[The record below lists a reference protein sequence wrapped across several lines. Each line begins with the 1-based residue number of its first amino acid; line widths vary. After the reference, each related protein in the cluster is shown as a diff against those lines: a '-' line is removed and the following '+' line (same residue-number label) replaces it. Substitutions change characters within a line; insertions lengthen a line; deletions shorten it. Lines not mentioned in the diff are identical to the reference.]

1 MRLLRPSSI
10 RARLLLIAAAISLLT
25 LTIAST
31 LFVATDTH
39 LLRRQMVR
47 DLEVLS
53 MVVGD
58 NCLSALVFNAPET
71 AEKNLSSLR
80 REYQIRFAVLYDA
93 QGQLFAQYH
102 RDPGQPTRDPV
113 GSGDGIHL
121 DVSLFGVGSVEVSR
135 VLTLDGHPIGRIFL
149 HARTDELATQLR
161 RYANL
166 VGLLFLGTLAASL
179 LFALRLHR
187 RVADP
192 ILHLAAKTREI
203 SSLGNYGIRALEQDC
218 DAEIA
223 GLIRGFNAMLEEIER
238 RDVTLASHAEA
249 LDRANVR
256 LRALTTEI
264 SLVEERERKR
274 LAAEL
279 HDSPMQK
286 LAIAQLQITA
296 AVNRPEPGRKS
307 VADERLEAGLVLIR
321 EALGELRGLQLEL
334 SPPAL
339 YLGGLPQA
347 LESLAAH
354 GQARF
359 GVAIEYNQSDE
370 IPPLPQ
376 DLAVLL
382 YQCARELLYN
392 LIKHAQARRG
402 AIALRGDGDWL
413 ELAVEDDGAG
423 FRGDAET
430 KVADE
435 RGGYGLY
442 SIGER
447 LAVLGGHLEV
457 RSDPQGSRVVIRLPI
472 GATTPAAAQQDK
484 QGPTVPRGG
493 EPSP

>member
-1 MRLLRPSSI
+1 MRLLRPASI

-31 LFVATDTH
+31 LFVATDMH

-53 MVVGD
+53 VVVGD

-93 QGQLFAQYH
+93 QGQPFAQYH

-121 DVSLFGVGSVEVSR
+121 DASLLGVGSVEVSR
-135 VLTLDGHPIGRIFL
+135 VLTLDEHPIGRIFL
-149 HARTDELATQLR
+149 HARTDELAAQLR

-166 VGLLFLGTLAASL
+166 VGLLILGTLAASL

-187 RVADP
+187 QVADP

-203 SSLGNYGIRALEQDC
+203 SALGNYGIRVLEPDC

-223 GLIRGFNAMLEEIER
+223 GLIRGFNAMLEEINR
-238 RDVTLASHAEA
+238 RDTALTAHAEA

-256 LRALTTEI
+256 LRTLTTEI

-286 LAIAQLQITA
+286 LAIAQMQITA
-296 AVNRPEPGRKS
+296 AVERPDPGQTS

-321 EALGELRGLQLEL
+321 EALGELRSLQLEL

-347 LESLAAH
+347 LESLATH
-354 GQARF
+354 GQTRF
-359 GVAIEYNQSDE
+359 GVAIEYNQSGE

-392 LIKHAQARRG
+392 LIKHARARRG
-402 AIALRGDGDWL
+402 AIVLRGDGNLL
-413 ELAVEDDGAG
+413 ELAIEDDGVG
-423 FRGDAET
+423 FTNGAET
-430 KVADE
+430 RKVDA

-447 LAVLGGHLEV
+447 LAVLGGRLEV
-457 RSDPQGSRVVIRLPI
+457 RSGPPGSRVVIRLPI
-472 GATTPAAAQQDK
+472 GATTPATARQDK
-484 QGPTVPRGG
+484 QGPTVRRGE